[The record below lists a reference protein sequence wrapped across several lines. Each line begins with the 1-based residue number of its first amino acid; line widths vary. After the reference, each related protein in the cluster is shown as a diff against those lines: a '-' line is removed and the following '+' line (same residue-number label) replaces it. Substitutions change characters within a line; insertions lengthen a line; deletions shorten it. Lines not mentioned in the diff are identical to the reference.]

1 MAEKIVAG
9 WRNTAEHDDARR
21 LHPSIR
27 PYEDLTEAERQKDRN
42 TVLAAMSEVP
52 AI

>member
-9 WRNTAEHDDARR
+9 WRHAQHRDDARR

-27 PYEDLTEAERQKDRN
+27 PYDPLSTEEKRKDRN
-42 TVLAAMSEVP
+42 TVRAVMQKA
-52 AI
+52 